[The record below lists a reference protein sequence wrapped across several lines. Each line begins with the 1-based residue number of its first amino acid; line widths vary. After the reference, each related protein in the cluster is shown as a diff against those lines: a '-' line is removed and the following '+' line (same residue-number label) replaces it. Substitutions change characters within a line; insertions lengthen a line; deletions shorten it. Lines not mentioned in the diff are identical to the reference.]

1 MPHSDIN
8 GSLSKTRKY
17 APLGFTDW
25 PPSPR
30 IPGLPFRRRG
40 GGLAPGP
47 APAVPP
53 PTQRVRSLGHA
64 HSGPRHRQ
72 PHHPLSSSV
81 LQARAARSSPAPP
94 QAAQCTP
101 GPAPRS
107 SPRTPPLRALRLRWR
122 LRLRALWPRLFCFPA
137 GVGAGH
143 GAVDRAGAGVVSN

>member
-94 QAAQCTP
+94 QAAQSTP

-107 SPRTPPLRALRLRWR
+107 SPRTPPCAHC
-122 LRLRALWPRLFCFPA
+122 ACA
-137 GVGAGH
+137 GVSGSGPC
-143 GAVDRAGAGVVSN
+143 GPGSFVSRLESELDTEP